1 MWLYYQFSQHCF
13 VQTHIV
19 SLSLFFLRG
28 GVQLITAGSWRW
40 VRWSWRWTG
49 RPWGAASTGT
59 PHASSQRPSRP
70 KRGTT
75 WTSWWPILTWRYS
88 RVEEETATWQEGSVY
103 CFKWH
108 NSFKQTQR
116 NRLISEPFSLDIWFF
131 SSTCYLRLWDLMH
144 SMESSETFYFSPCG
158 FTELL
163 VALPPPLVG
172 LLLLLLLLIVLLLP
186 ERQPHI

>member
-1 MWLYYQFSQHCF
+1 MLLRQTNFPTNVTKS
-13 VQTHIV
+13 VQTSNSHMRLIYLAL
-19 SLSLFFLRG
+19 LSVLPTLFCSNPYCLSRFFLRG

-88 RVEEETATWQEGSVY
+88 WVEEETTWHEEIVY

-131 SSTCYLRLWDLMH
+131 ITVDFVQDSPQRVTSALWDLMH
-144 SMESSETFYFSPCG
+144 
-158 FTELL
+158 
-163 VALPPPLVG
+163 
-172 LLLLLLLLIVLLLP
+172 
-186 ERQPHI
+186 